1 MNWDH
6 INKSY
11 SYTNLISIILLFCLG
26 SIAGSFYH
34 CIAMRIINGE
44 DWKSGRSHCDLCGHV
59 LTVGDLIPIISFLLL
74 KGRCRYCR
82 GKLSYKYLLI
92 ELLLGFIY
100 VLTYLYFQRI
110 NISLFCLLN
119 FFGLLVGLSLVD
131 LESYIIPDGFI
142 VVGVINRFIDPT
154 IYLNLIY
161 GICRVFEAFQLA
173 GMVYLF
179 AWLMNKINKKE
190 NFGGG
195 DIKLIFVIGLYTGFY
210 YGVWVLLGS
219 CLIGLVY
226 ALHVKKRR
234 IPFGPFLS
242 VSAMFVLLY
251 RGLI

>member
-1 MNWDH
+1 MTSEFID
-6 INKSY
+6 KLLSY
-11 SYTNLISIILLFCLG
+11 SNLYKIFLLFFLG

-34 CIAMRIINGE
+34 CAAMRILNGE
-44 DWKSGRSHCDLCGHV
+44 DWKKGRSHCDLCGHV
-59 LTVGDLIPIISFLLL
+59 LTARDLIPIISFLLL

-100 VLTYLYFQRI
+100 VSTYLRFQRI

-131 LESYIIPDGFI
+131 LESYIIPDGLI
-142 VVGVINRFIDPT
+142 VMGVINRFIDPM
-154 IYLNLIY
+154 ICLNLRY
-161 GICRVFEAFQLA
+161 GVWRIFEALLLT
-173 GMVYLF
+173 GMVYLL
-179 AWLMNKINKKE
+179 AWLMNRINKKE

-219 CLIGLVY
+219 CLMGLIY
-226 ALHVKKRR
+226 IFCTKKRR

-242 VSAMFVLLY
+242 VSAMLVLLY

>member
-1 MNWDH
+1 MNWEF
-6 INKSY
+6 INKSFSY
-11 SYTNLISIILLFCLG
+11 SDLIKIFLLFGLG

-34 CIAMRIINGE
+34 CMAMRIINGE

-59 LTVGDLIPIISFLLL
+59 LAVGDLIPIISFLLL

-92 ELLLGFIY
+92 ELLLGLIY
-100 VLTYLYFQRI
+100 VLTYLCFQRI
-110 NISLFCLLN
+110 NISLFCILN
-119 FFGLLVGLSLVD
+119 LFGLLLGLSLVD

-142 VVGVINRFIDPT
+142 VMGVINRFIDPM
-154 IYLNLIY
+154 ICLNLRHGVWRI
-161 GICRVFEAFQLA
+161 FEALLLA
-173 GMVYLF
+173 GMVYLS
-179 AWLMNKINKKE
+179 AWLMNGINKKE

-226 ALHVKKRR
+226 VQHVKKRR

-242 VSAMFVLLY
+242 VSAMLVLLY
-251 RGLI
+251 RGFI

>member
-1 MNWDH
+1 MNWEF
-6 INKSY
+6 INKSFSY
-11 SYTNLISIILLFCLG
+11 SDLIKIFLLFGLG

-34 CIAMRIINGE
+34 CMAMRIINGE

-82 GKLSYKYLLI
+82 EKLSFKYLLI
-92 ELLLGFIY
+92 EVFLGFIY
-100 VLTYLYFQRI
+100 VLTYLCFQSI

-119 FFGLLVGLSLVD
+119 LFGLLLGLSLVD
-131 LESYIIPDGFI
+131 LETDIIPDGFI
-142 VVGVINRFIDPT
+142 IMGVINWFISA
-154 IYLNLIY
+154 IFCLNLRYAIW
-161 GICRVFEAFQLA
+161 RTVEAFLLA
-173 GMVYLF
+173 GMVYLL

-226 ALHVKKRR
+226 VLRVKKRR